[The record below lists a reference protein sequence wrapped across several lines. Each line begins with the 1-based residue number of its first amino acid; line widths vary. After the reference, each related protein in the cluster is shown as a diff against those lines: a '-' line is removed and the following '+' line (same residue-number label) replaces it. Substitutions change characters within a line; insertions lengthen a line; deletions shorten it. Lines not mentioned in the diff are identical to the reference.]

1 MKDGI
6 PNYNEI
12 VFTKTEKD
20 KIVELYTK
28 DNLSTPIIGKM
39 MGCNYQKICSILDE
53 YGIKRTNKC
62 RRKYSLNENYFDDIN
77 TPNKAYIL
85 GLMYAD
91 GCNFPPKSTSNIS
104 LQESDKE
111 LLEKIKI
118 EIESTQPLKFIDQSN
133 RNDNGY
139 SYNNMCTLNMYSKH
153 VCETLT
159 KLGVIQN
166 KSLLLEFPNI
176 SSNLYSHFIRGY
188 FDGDG
193 SLYMYKKSNGNVHI
207 TITYTSTEK
216 FCKKLKE
223 IIEKELGINC
233 GIYDASCHNGITKVA
248 SITGVKHPL
257 KVLNWMYK
265 DAELYLQRKYDKYI
279 DYMNAV

>member
-1 MKDGI
+1 
-6 PNYNEI
+6 
-12 VFTKTEKD
+12 
-20 KIVELYTK
+20 
-28 DNLSTPIIGKM
+28 

-139 SYNNMCTLNMYSKH
+139 SYKMCIRDRNNSYNQYSKRQKNS
-153 VCETLT
+153 V
-159 KLGVIQN
+159 
-166 KSLLLEFPNI
+166 
-176 SSNLYSHFIRGY
+176 R
-188 FDGDG
+188 
-193 SLYMYKKSNGNVHI
+193 NG
-207 TITYTSTEK
+207 
-216 FCKKLKE
+216 
-223 IIEKELGINC
+223 
-233 GIYDASCHNGITKVA
+233 
-248 SITGVKHPL
+248 
-257 KVLNWMYK
+257 
-265 DAELYLQRKYDKYI
+265 KYY
-279 DYMNAV
+279 Y